1 MQPYQGRSDVPVV
14 EMRNV
19 GMDYHTLT
27 EATIALKHINFT
39 VSQGEYVAL
48 VGPSGCGKS
57 TVLSLVAG
65 LLHPTEGEVIVLG
78 RTVDKP
84 RPEIGYMLQRDH
96 LFEWRTIRQNV
107 LLGLEVRGQVTP
119 QASAYADELLKLY
132 GLEDFS
138 HYRPSQLSG
147 GMRQRAALIRT
158 LVMQPDVLLLDEP
171 FSALDYQTR
180 LAVSDEIG
188 GIIRSSNKTC
198 LMVTHDISEAISLA
212 DRVLVFSRRPAHIK
226 SEFAI
231 DLPGSALQ
239 RRQDPGFRDY
249 FNNIWKE
256 LDVHVG

>member
-1 MQPYQGRSDVPVV
+1 MQPFTGHMSIPAVELRDVS
-14 EMRNV
+14 
-19 GMDYHTLT
+19 MDYHTLT
-27 EATIALKHINFT
+27 EATNALEHIDFT

-65 LLHPTEGEVIVLG
+65 LIRPTGGQVLLMG
-78 RTVDKP
+78 TPVEQP

-119 QASAYADELLKLY
+119 QAKAYADELLGLY
-132 GLEDFS
+132 GLGEFAA
-138 HYRPSQLSG
+138 YRPSQLSG

-158 LVMQPDVLLLDEP
+158 LVMQPQVLLLDEP

-188 GIIRSSNKTC
+188 GIIRSSHKTC
-198 LMVTHDISEAISLA
+198 LMVTHDISEAISMA
-212 DRVLVFSRRPAHIK
+212 DRVLVFTRRPGRIK
-226 SEFAI
+226 REFAI
-231 DLPGSALQ
+231 NLPGGALQ
-239 RRQDPGFRDY
+239 RRQNPNFRDY
-249 FNNIWKE
+249 FNEIWKE